1 MSKTL
6 KELGEEYLEEAN
18 LIGKKIESYRSRL
31 KKAVLENDSDEIY
44 TVRSLLCVFYAQK
57 NELTDN
63 ARILM
68 NYYS

>member
-44 TVRSLLCVFYAQK
+44 TVRSLLCVFYAHK